1 MICIIFFNFFW
12 SYAHLKQNEV
22 KKRYTKFKKNN
33 LHIFLIKLTFLVR
46 PRFWVSKNEKKWL
59 FSTFFRK
66 HEKSCFAQILCK
78 SWLGSFL
85 SSFFEV
91 FFILSRMASESD
103 LKNSRK
109 KISIIFDKTDIF
121 SQTSIL
127 SFENR
132 KKVTFFDF
140 FSKTWKVV
148 FCSNFV

>member
-1 MICIIFFNFFW
+1 MCIIFFKFFW
-12 SYAHLKQNEV
+12 SFFHFEQNGV
-22 KKRYTKFKKNN
+22 RKWFKK
-33 LHIFLIKLTFLVR
+33 LKKKILYIFSTKPTFLVR
-46 PRFWVSKNEKKWL
+46 HHFRVSKNEKKWL